1 MMIGRRCSRFGSM
14 SSCMPHSIA
23 ASVLGDISMS
33 EFELAQLNVAVLK
46 QPLDSPLMADFVG
59 NLERINTLAEAS
71 SGFVW
76 RLQTDDG
83 DATALRPLGDDVLVN
98 MSVWRDLA
106 SLRNYVYQSAH
117 ADIMRQRRR
126 WFTQSVTAY
135 LVLWWL
141 PLGHRPSIAEATDR
155 LNHLRQ
161 HGPSPIAFTFGK
173 AFAAPD
179 VLEPR
184 APFTLAADCPAT

>member
-1 MMIGRRCSRFGSM
+1 M
-14 SSCMPHSIA
+14 SK
-23 ASVLGDISMS
+23 
-33 EFELAQLNVAVLK
+33 FELAQLNVAVMK

-59 NLERINTLAEAS
+59 NLERINALAEAS

-83 DATALRPLGDDVLVN
+83 DATALRPLGEHVLVN

-106 SLRNYVYQSAH
+106 SLRDYVYESAH
-117 ADIMRQRRR
+117 AEIMRQRRR

-135 LVLWWL
+135 LVLWWV
-141 PLGHRPSIAEATDR
+141 PPGHRPSIAEATDR

-161 HGPSPIAFTFGK
+161 HGPSATAFTFGK

-179 VLEPR
+179 VPEPR
-184 APFTLAADCPAT
+184 APFTLAADCPAS

>member
-1 MMIGRRCSRFGSM
+1 M
-14 SSCMPHSIA
+14 SK
-23 ASVLGDISMS
+23 
-33 EFELAQLNVAVLK
+33 FELAQLNAAVMK
-46 QPLDSPLMADFVG
+46 EPLDSPLMADFVG
-59 NLERINTLAEAS
+59 NLERINALAEAS

-83 DATALRPLGDDVLVN
+83 DATALRPLGEDVLVN
-98 MSVWRDLA
+98 MSVWRDLT
-106 SLRNYVYQSAH
+106 SLRDYVYGSAH

-135 LVLWWL
+135 LVLWWV
-141 PLGHRPSIAEATDR
+141 PAGHRPSIAEATDR

-161 HGPSPIAFTFGK
+161 HGPSPAAFTFGN